1 MTSKEQFEATVTS
14 KGQITIP
21 LPVRDRLG
29 LKPGDHVQFLFEE
42 GQTVIRPARGKA
54 NPFRRWMGA
63 WKSAGFQSVDDVK
76 AWVADLRDDEQ

>member
-1 MTSKEQFEATVTS
+1 MRGKDVFEATVTS

-29 LKPGDHVQFLFEE
+29 LKPGDHIQFLFEE
-42 GQTVIRPARGKA
+42 GQTVMRPARGQA

-63 WKSAGFQSVDDVK
+63 WKSAGFQSADDVK